1 VTFGAMTAWQ
11 AWLLAAAAAGAAVG
25 LFLLKV
31 RPPRVRVASVMLW
44 ARVLGEARE
53 QTLWERI
60 RRAVS
65 LAITALIAIAL
76 AMAFA
81 RPSPGVRSAAAA
93 TPAAPGAGTARL
105 LVVIDSS
112 WSMLAR
118 TRGGGTRWD
127 RAIAEA
133 RRVAAAAGGDVAVAT
148 TADGIVEGPTPDLT
162 LIETALD
169 RLSASGGGAATLPQL
184 SGAEVHL
191 ITDGAVARALDAAV
205 VVHSVHEAA
214 ANAGIIAFEVR
225 PPLDGGT
232 AHEAYLEVA
241 NFGPPQQVRV
251 TVTRGDSAIFE
262 RKIDMAAGEAL
273 QQVLRVARD
282 GAPEL
287 RARISADN
295 DALGAD
301 NEAFGWLQDAKPLT
315 VAVVGSQTTWLAR
328 SVGPASGV
336 TAKFVTPGA
345 YAPGAE
351 DLVIFDR
358 WVPAEPPGRPA
369 LYIAPPSSAWLGS
382 TSDQLEQQPKWI
394 AAGSSPVLDGV
405 DPLTFSIDRA
415 RIYSS
420 ALGQPVAR
428 SARGNALVSVSAE
441 PGRPRAVVLAFGPLD
456 SNLASAPGFPVLM
469 GNAID
474 WLGHP
479 LVIPARRT
487 GRAALDE
494 TVTRVAGPRG
504 AVPLMKLPGETS
516 AALAAP
522 GIYTAEA
529 GGARAT
535 FAVNIADPA
544 VSNLERTTATP
555 SATVLAVSS
564 VLPGRPWWV
573 YLVILGFAGVLIE
586 WWTWLRRITV

>member
-1 VTFGAMTAWQ
+1 MTAWQ
-11 AWLLAAAAAGAAVG
+11 AWLLAAAAAAAAIG
-25 LFLLKV
+25 LFLVKV

-44 ARVLGEARE
+44 ARVLGKSRE

-65 LAITALIAIAL
+65 LAVTALIAIAL

-81 RPSPGVRSAAAA
+81 RPSPGVRARAAGTAL
-93 TPAAPGAGTARL
+93 APGAGTARL
-105 LVVIDSS
+105 LVVVDSS

-133 RRVAAAAGGDVAVAT
+133 RRVAATAGSDVAVAT
-148 TADGIVEGPTPDLT
+148 TADGIVEGPTSDLT

-214 ANAGIIAFEVR
+214 PNAGILAFEVR

-232 AHEAYLEVA
+232 AHDAYLEVA
-241 NFGPPQQVRV
+241 NFGPPQQVHV
-251 TVTRGDSAIFE
+251 TVTRGGAAIFH
-262 RKIDMAAGEAL
+262 RRIDMAAGEAL

-287 RARISADN
+287 RARITASN

-301 NEAFGWLQDAKPLT
+301 NEAFGWVQDAKPLT

-336 TAKFVTPGA
+336 SARFVTPAA
-345 YAPGAE
+345 YSPGAE

-358 WVPAEPPGRPA
+358 YVPAEPPGRPA

-394 AAGSSPVLDGV
+394 AAGRSPVLDGV
-405 DPLTFSIDRA
+405 DPLTFSIERA
-415 RIYSS
+415 RIYNFP
-420 ALGQPVAR
+420 LLQPVAR
-428 SARGNALVSVSAE
+428 SARGNALVSVSE
-441 PGRPRAVVLAFGPLD
+441 QPGRPRAVVLAFGPLD

-479 LVIPARRT
+479 LVIAARRT

-494 TVTRVAGPRG
+494 SVTRVTGPRG
-504 AVPLMKLPGETS
+504 AVPLMKLPGETF

-544 VSNLERTTATP
+544 VSNLERTTANP
-555 SATVLAVSS
+555 SATVVAVSS
-564 VLPGRPWWV
+564 ALPGRPWWV
-573 YLVILGFAGVLIE
+573 YLVILGLAGVLIE